1 MNPRIK
7 EIYSELEKLKLDGLV
22 VSHQPN
28 ISYLTD
34 TRSRDAYLL
43 VSKQKNIYITDS
55 RYIAEAGKNLKCCA
69 LQEIKGSVFQTIANA
84 CKKLHF
90 NRVGFEER
98 YLPVAEYNKIREGW
112 DYGIE
117 LTPTHGIIEALRQ
130 VKTAEEISKIRRA
143 VEIAVEAFRFIESH
157 IIPGKREIEIAA
169 ELEHF
174 IRYNGAYASS
184 FDIIVAS
191 GPNSSYP
198 HHLTSQR
205 KIQAG
210 EPVLIDAG
218 VDYLGFKS
226 DLTRVF
232 FSGKINSSAR
242 RIYDIVL
249 AAQKRAISKIK
260 PGVEISGVD
269 AASRQ
274 YIAKKGLGRYFSHSL
289 GHGIGL
295 EVHEAPHISAKEKSL
310 LKAGMVF
317 TVEPAI
323 YLPGKFG
330 IRLED
335 ICLVTRKGAEVI
347 SGTLNK

>member
-7 EIYSELEKLKLDGLV
+7 QVYKELNKLKLDGLIL
-22 VSHQPN
+22 SHEPN
-28 ISYLTD
+28 ISYLTN

-55 RYIAEAGKNLKCCA
+55 RYTTEAKKNLKGCT
-69 LQEIKGSVFQTIANA
+69 LLEIKGSVFKTIADA

-98 YLPVAEYNKIREGW
+98 YLPFAEYNKIREGW

-117 LTPTHGIIEALRQ
+117 LIPTHGIVEELRQ
-130 VKTAEEISKIRRA
+130 IKTAEEIAKIRKA
-143 VEIAVEAFRFIESH
+143 IEIAIAAFRFIQGY
-157 IIPGKREIEIAA
+157 ITPGRKEIEVAA

-198 HHLTSQR
+198 HHLTSER
-205 KIQAG
+205 KIKAG

-249 AAQKRAISKIK
+249 AAQRRAISRIR
-260 PGVEISGVD
+260 PGVEISEVD

-274 YIAKKGLGRYFSHSL
+274 YIAKKGFGRYFSHSL

-295 EVHEAPHISAKEKSL
+295 EVHEAPHISGKEKSL

-323 YLPGKFG
+323 YLPGRFG

-347 SGTLNK
+347 SVTLDK